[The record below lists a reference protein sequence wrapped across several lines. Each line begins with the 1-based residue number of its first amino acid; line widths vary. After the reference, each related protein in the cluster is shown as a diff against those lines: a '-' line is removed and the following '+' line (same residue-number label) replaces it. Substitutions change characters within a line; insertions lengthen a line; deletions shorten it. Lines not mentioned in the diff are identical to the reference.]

1 MAPFWICH
9 VVAIA
14 LLVLYGM
21 RADELLASG
30 IDQEISQQARLF
42 GPAAHPLFMGVRVE
56 LGLHGIPGGGVDDRL
71 VLTVEGFTLVG
82 DLPDVDRVRQNL
94 VEVPPAEWPV
104 TPRFAAGGRK
114 RARPGALSGQL

>member
-1 MAPFWICH
+1 MAPSGICH

-21 RADELLASG
+21 RADELLAAG
-30 IDQEISQQARLF
+30 INQEISQQARLF

-56 LGLHGIPGGGVDDRL
+56 LGLHGVPGGGVDDGL

-82 DLPDVDRVRQNL
+82 DLPDVDGVRQNL
-94 VEVPPAEWPV
+94 VDVTPAERPV
-104 TPRFAAGGRK
+104 APHFAAGGGK
-114 RARPGALSGQL
+114 RARSGALS